1 MKMPEHPDQ
10 EMSTRAML
18 LLGAGGTLVVTAVL
32 GLSLLSGVGGKA
44 GRAGH
49 SQPAETI
56 AVPAAAG
63 TGGSTGGTPGNG
75 LPAGGATVPELVG
88 VDSMTATARLAGRRI
103 SVAAV
108 IRVPSALAPGQVV
121 RTYPR
126 AGATVPAGG
135 HVTLYVAGTATGTRV
150 AVPYLIGVTA
160 EEARSIAAQ
169 YGLSLVILRGTT
181 TVSAQTP
188 NPGAIVVRGSAVL
201 VSLG

>member
-1 MKMPEHPDQ
+1 MDMPEHTDQ
-10 EMSTRAML
+10 EMSTRAMI
-18 LLGAGGTLVVTAVL
+18 LLGGGGTLVVTAVL
-32 GLSLLSGVGGKA
+32 GLSLLSGVGGN
-44 GRAGH
+44 GRADH
-49 SQPAETI
+49 SPAAETI

-63 TGGSTGGTPGNG
+63 TGGSPGNG
-75 LPAGGATVPELVG
+75 PPAGGATVPELVG
-88 VDSMTATARLAGRRI
+88 VDSMTATSRLAGRRL

-121 RTYPR
+121 RTYPP
-126 AGATVPAGG
+126 AGASVPTGG

-160 EEARSIAAQ
+160 EEGRSIAAQ
-169 YGLSLVILRGTT
+169 YGLRLVILRGTT

-201 VSLG
+201 VSLD